1 MPKLVPFKSET
12 QWSRLDLTA
21 ADWKKEDADT
31 MARLLEQLLVIRR
44 FEEKILELKAEDMVH
59 GPAHASIGQE
69 GGAVGAM
76 SVLGS
81 GDKINGTHR
90 MHHQFLAKVL
100 NHATTAGYD
109 PRKDDFPADLDDVV
123 YRTMAE
129 IMGLTPGYC
138 GGRGGSMHLKFDEA
152 GVMGSN
158 AIVGGNPP
166 HAAGYSLAD
175 KMLGTGNISVAFFG
189 DGALQNGAG
198 YETMNMAALYDL
210 PMVFFIENNL
220 YAVSTHLDEQTRET
234 RLTARA
240 MGLAIPSIQVDGMD
254 LLAVRKAMQ
263 WARDLI
269 ANDRGPAFIE
279 AQTYRYYHQSGDMP
293 GSAFGYRSKTE
304 EEEWRQRDPVTTF
317 PAKLTDLGI
326 LSQSDVEALEA
337 RALKTV
343 EAAASAITETEP
355 GTNQKRIIPALWPDP
370 GTVEHGIRGGLSE
383 FSGIDM
389 REVDDFDPTELEDAK
404 FVDVIARTM
413 VGAMERDERII
424 VLGEDVHRLRGG
436 TSGATKGIGEKFPD
450 RLIGTPICENGFV
463 GMGVGAALNGL
474 RPVVEIM
481 YPDFCLVA
489 ADQLFNQAAKVRHM
503 FGGTATVPL
512 VVRSRVSAGA
522 GYGSQHSMDA
532 SGLFALYP
540 GWRIVA
546 PSTPFDYVGLMN
558 AALHCEDPVLVVEH
572 MALFQN
578 TGPVPA
584 GGHDHMLP
592 LGKARI
598 VRPGSACTV
607 VTYLS
612 MIQVSIDAADSAGID
627 AEVIDLRVLD
637 PLGIDWPLIEASIQK
652 TNRLIVVEENTR
664 GTSHGA
670 RIVEEAQRRCF
681 DWLDHEILRVSG
693 TNSSPVVSK
702 VLEDAALARQDDVVA
717 GLKAVVAAPASRP
730 SSHPEP
736 SSV

>member
-1 MPKLVPFKSET
+1 MPKLIPLKSET
-12 QWSRLDLTA
+12 QWSRLQTTA

-44 FEEKILELKAEDMVH
+44 FEEKILELKGEDLVH

-76 SVLGS
+76 SVLGA

-90 MHHQFLAKVL
+90 MHHQFLAKVM
-100 NHATTAGYD
+100 NYATTEGYD
-109 PRKDDFPADLDDVV
+109 PRKEAFPAELNEVV

-166 HAAGYSLAD
+166 HASGYSLAD
-175 KMLGTGNISVAFFG
+175 KILGTGNISVAFFG
-189 DGALQNGAG
+189 EGALQNGAG

-210 PMVFFIENNL
+210 PMIFFVENNL
-220 YAVSTHLDEQTRET
+220 YAVSTHVDEQTRET

-240 MGLAIPSIQVDGMD
+240 MGLAIPSVQVDGMD

-269 ANDRGPAFIE
+269 ENDKGPAFVE
-279 AQTYRYYHQSGDMP
+279 AQTYRYFHQSGDMP
-293 GSAFGYRSKTE
+293 GSAFGYRSKE
-304 EEEWRQRDPVTTF
+304 EEAEWRGRDPVTNF
-317 PAKLTDLGI
+317 PAKLIELGI
-326 LSQSDVEALEA
+326 LSEEEVAALEA
-337 RALKTV
+337 RAHETV
-343 EAAASAITETEP
+343 EAAAAAVTETEP
-355 GTNQKRIIPALWPDP
+355 GTNQKRIIPTLWPDA
-370 GTVEHGIRGGLSE
+370 GTVEYGIRGDLSE
-383 FSGIDM
+383 FSGSDM
-389 REVDDFDPTELEDAK
+389 REIEDFKAEELEDGK
-404 FVDVIARTM
+404 FIDVIARTM
-413 VGAMERDERII
+413 LEAMGRDERII

-436 TSGATKGIGEKFPD
+436 TSGATKGISEKFPD
-450 RLIGTPICENGFV
+450 RLIGTPICENAFV
-463 GMGVGAALNGL
+463 GMGIGASLNGL

-503 FGGTATVPL
+503 FGGDHNVPFVL
-512 VVRSRVSAGA
+512 RSRVSAGT

-572 MALFQN
+572 LNLFQDM
-578 TGPVPA
+578 GPVPTN
-584 GGHDHMLP
+584 GLDHMLP
-592 LGKARI
+592 LGKAK
-598 VRPGSACTV
+598 VVKAGTDCTV

-612 MIQVSIDAADSAGID
+612 MIKVALAAAESAGVD
-627 AEVIDLRVLD
+627 AEVVDLRSLD
-637 PLGIDWPLIEASIQK
+637 PLGIDWPLIEASVQR
-652 TNRLIVVEENTR
+652 TNRLIVVEENAR

-670 RIVEEAQRRCF
+670 RIIEEAQRRCF
-681 DWLDHEILRVSG
+681 DWLDHEILHVTG

-702 VLEDAALARQDDVVA
+702 VLEDAALARETDVVA
-717 GLKAVVAAPASRP
+717 GLKAVMAA
-730 SSHPEP
+730 
-736 SSV
+736 